1 MKTTKSIISTG
12 FKELEKYG
20 FKVFNFNSNLK
31 MRTKDFVDIVV
42 VGKGKAYFVE
52 VKTGKDTLSKGQ
64 QIAKQY
70 FDTLST
76 YHIATENN
84 YKQIID
90 AILWMGNNA

>member
-1 MKTTKSIISTG
+1 MKSTKSIISSG

-42 VGKGKAYFVE
+42 VGKGKAYFIE
-52 VKTGKDTLSKGQ
+52 VKIGKDTLSKGQ

-70 FDTLST
+70 VDTFSD

-84 YKQIID
+84 YKEIID
-90 AILWMGNNA
+90 AILWTGNNA